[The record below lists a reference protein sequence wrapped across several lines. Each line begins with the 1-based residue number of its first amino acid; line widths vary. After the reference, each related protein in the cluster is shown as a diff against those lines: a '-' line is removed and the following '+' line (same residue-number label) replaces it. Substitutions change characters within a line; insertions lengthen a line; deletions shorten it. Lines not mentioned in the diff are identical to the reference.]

1 MDSKAE
7 LFFLNEGE
15 IAAALGGEPGG
26 RAPLGQRLI
35 AGIGGPEA
43 RAAALANPAL
53 AGYREEIARSEEGQ
67 RASPVPGLPFSLF
80 RRFDETGDRG
90 AYEAPYFERRR
101 RLVAA
106 GLACWLWG
114 ALESVEHLE
123 NLIWAIC
130 GEHTWALPAHLEG
143 ASLDPARLDRECLD
157 LFSCETAFA
166 LAEIL
171 SLVGDSLAPIVAA
184 RAREQVERRVLVPFL
199 ARRSPWRWELMT
211 NNWCAVCAGSI
222 GAAALYLREDR
233 FRAAA
238 AIARALPTLDRF
250 LDSFSPDGVCLEGLG
265 YWTYGLGFF
274 TAFADLLL
282 AATKGSINLLAD
294 ERARGAAAFQSAS
307 YLDSRTALS
316 FADGSS
322 SERYRRGLSAYLARR
337 FPEASLPA
345 RELAAGFSHD
355 YYGRWALAFRDLV
368 WTRPEPPS
376 VKKAEPAWFPEAQW
390 LIHPA
395 AAPSCLAF
403 AAKGGHNGEP
413 HNHNDLGSF
422 ELVLDG
428 VELLADLG
436 CGEYTKAYFSE
447 ERYSIFCNSSFGH
460 SVPIVNGRGQSEG
473 ADHAAKVISFSAEGG
488 RAALTLEIAGAYDCP
503 GLESLLR
510 RFEFDGRRKLAITD
524 SFRFSAEDTAADTA
538 EDTAGGSAGG
548 ASGGAFDIVERFVTR
563 APDSLESLLAI
574 TCSRPDAAPALAS
587 HAHREHD
594 GTESLIGSLDYR
606 LRTNERNFTIG
617 FEFSLK

>member
-1 MDSKAE
+1 VDSKA
-7 LFFLNEGE
+7 E
-15 IAAALGGEPGG
+15 IAAALGRGPQGKG
-26 RAPLGQRLI
+26 LI
-35 AGIGGPEA
+35 AGIAGPAA

-53 AGYREEIARSEEGQ
+53 AGYREEIAFSEEGQ
-67 RASPVPGLPFSLF
+67 RAAPIPGLPFSLF
-80 RRFDETGDRG
+80 RLFDETGDRG

-106 GLACWLWG
+106 GLACWLWNSP
-114 ALESVEHLE
+114 ESVEHLE

-143 ASLDPARLDRECLD
+143 ASLDPARLDQECLD
-157 LFSCETAFA
+157 LFACETAFA

-184 RAREQVERRVLVPFL
+184 RARAEVEKRVLAPFL
-199 ARRSPWRWELMT
+199 ARTSPWRWELMV

-222 GAAALYLREDR
+222 GAAALYLCEDKA
-233 FRAAA
+233 RAAA
-238 AIARALPTLDRF
+238 VIARALPTLDRF

-265 YWTYGLGFF
+265 YWTYGLGYF

-282 AATKGSINLLAD
+282 TATKGSIDLLAD
-294 ERARGAAAFQSAS
+294 ERARVAAAFQSAA

-337 FPEASLPA
+337 FPEASPPA

-355 YYGRWALAFRDLV
+355 YYGRWALSFRDLA
-368 WTRPEPPS
+368 WFMPEMPESEAAPAKGIRES
-376 VKKAEPAWFPEAQW
+376 VPRWFPEAQW
-390 LIHPA
+390 LIQPA
-395 AAPSCLAF
+395 AAPGRLAF

-488 RAALTLEIAGAYDCP
+488 RVILNLEIAGAYDDP
-503 GLESLLR
+503 RLESLIR
-510 RFEFDGRRKLAITD
+510 RFEFDGRRRLAITD
-524 SFRFSAEDTAADTA
+524 SFAF
-538 EDTAGGSAGG
+538 SAGG
-548 ASGGAFDIVERFVTR
+548 ASDIVERFVTR
-563 APDSLESLLAI
+563 APDALESLLST
-574 TCSRPDAAPALAS
+574 TCSRPDAALAIAS

-594 GTESLIGSLDYR
+594 GTESLIRSLDYR
-606 LRTNERNFTIG
+606 LRTDERNFAVR
-617 FEFSLK
+617 FEFALK